1 MKCWTGEA
9 GWVSVSTVI
18 FYHPYPSWDEAQ
30 AMTRHPLWL
39 DRNPNVESLVWS
51 GEGLKEVEMVRAFAT
66 AVVICLLSNW
76 SLCLVCANRNCVIC
90 YQSATCK
97 KGKCEEKQKKKKL
110 RRNWRKSWSLR
121 KTGKIGGM
129 EHERKGVKEVED
141 DEVGVHRY
149 RNWSERDRGEKV
161 EVIK

>member
-39 DRNPNVESLVWS
+39 DRNPNGESLVWS
-51 GEGLKEVEMVRAFAT
+51 GEGLKEVEMARAFAT

-90 YQSATCK
+90 YQSATCESK
-97 KGKCEEKQKKKKL
+97 VWREAKEEKVAKELEEELKFKEDRKTRRNGIWTKRCEESG
-110 RRNWRKSWSLR
+110 RWWSGS
-121 KTGKIGGM
+121 TY
-129 EHERKGVKEVED
+129 V
-141 DEVGVHRY
+141 
-149 RNWSERDRGEKV
+149 
-161 EVIK
+161 